1 MRALSVV
8 GGTHAGCEQL
18 LAAAASGVGLTRALA
33 ALVALEGSPAPSVA
47 SCRDVMGR
55 TATVLAVRCT
65 SAQGES
71 GCGLLPAVM

>member
-71 GCGLLPAVM
+71 DCGLPPAVM